1 MSTDDQTKF
10 YDDAQIAMQTAL
22 FVSAP
27 DRRLAGAEWLHQIAT
42 RILDAAKKESEEVA
56 P

>member
-1 MSTDDQTKF
+1 MSTDTQPKL

-22 FVSAP
+22 CASTQ

-42 RILDAAKKESEEVA
+42 QILEAAKKESEEVA

>member
-1 MSTDDQTKF
+1 MSTCNQEQLHG
-10 YDDAQIAMQTAL
+10 DAQIAMQTA
-22 FVSAP
+22 FYASAP

-42 RILDAAKKESEEVA
+42 RLLDAAKKESEEVA

>member
-1 MSTDDQTKF
+1 MSTCNQEQLH
-10 YDDAQIAMQTAL
+10 DDAQIAMQTA
-22 FVSAP
+22 FNASAP

-42 RILDAAKKESEEVA
+42 QILEAAKKESEEGE